1 MEPTGSP
8 PPAGSDTHE
17 TTFQR
22 ENRLQSGVYAKR
34 ELTIVS
40 GKGAKVR
47 DEDGREY
54 IDCVAG
60 ISVANLGHCHP
71 KIVRAITEQ
80 AQRLITCQEMFANDV
95 RADYLERL
103 VGVAPGKLE
112 RVFLCNSG
120 TEAIEAAIK
129 FAFVVTKRHKV
140 VAAMRGFHGRTLGAL
155 SATWEKKY
163 REPFLPLVP
172 DFTHVPYNDLE
183 KLDAAV
189 DDTVAAVL
197 LEPVQGEGG
206 IRPGDPD
213 YLRAAQK
220 LCRERGAM
228 FLLDEIQTAFGRT
241 GTLFAAEHAGLD
253 PDMLCI
259 AKSMAGGVPMGA
271 TLLGPRVVGLPPKI
285 HGSTFGGNPLACAAG
300 IAALDAIRDENLCER
315 ANELGKRAAER
326 LEAHGVERIREI
338 RQLGLMIGVEL
349 RDKAAPVLPKLQEKG
364 VLALLGGVNVLRLL
378 PPLVIEQDDLDA
390 AIDIIADV
398 LSQPTEAPAA
408 APPADAATGG
418 RAS

>member
-1 MEPTGSP
+1 MEPTEASTAP
-8 PPAGSDTHE
+8 SKPE
-17 TTFQR
+17 TTFER

-34 ELTIVS
+34 ELTIVR
-40 GKGAKVR
+40 GKGARVE

-71 KIVRAITEQ
+71 KIVHAITEQ

-95 RADYLERL
+95 RAEYLERL
-103 VGVAPGKLE
+103 IDVAPGELE
-112 RVFLCNSG
+112 RAFLCNSG

-129 FAFVVTKRHKV
+129 FAFLVTKRHKV

-172 DFTHVPYNDLE
+172 DFVHVPYDNLE

-189 DDTVAAVL
+189 DDSVAAVL

-213 YLRAAQK
+213 YLRGAQK
-220 LCRERGAM
+220 LCRERGVM
-228 FLLDEIQTAFGRT
+228 FVLDEIQTAFGRT
-241 GTLFAAEHAGLD
+241 GKLFAAEHAGLD

-271 TLLGPRVVGLPPKI
+271 TLLGPRTRDLPKKI

-300 IAALDAIRDENLCER
+300 IAALDALRDEKLCER
-315 ANELGKRAAER
+315 AIELGKRAAER
-326 LEAHGVERIREI
+326 LEARKVERIREI
-338 RQLGLMIGVEL
+338 RQLGLMIGIEL

-378 PPLVIEQDDLDA
+378 PPLVIEESDLDL
-390 AIDIIADV
+390 AIDTIADV
-398 LSQPTEAPAA
+398 LAEPATA
-408 APPADAATGG
+408 ADEEPSNATTSG